1 MAPGYSNNLKKAIRY
16 IIEGKSKAA
25 LKIFLELDE
34 SESPLE
40 IFKGRGICYEMA
52 NNNQLARQNFKKGL
66 GESRKIN
73 NEKSALW
80 FWRKRVELISVELC
94 QKDKTSRA
102 IRLLKEAVR
111 KDPLGAELFRLLANI
126 YWEKQEYDL
135 AIELLSKLVGLE
147 IGPEEKSSALF
158 RIGFIREKKKE
169 FQEAEKAYIEAI
181 KLSPNNYGAYIRLGS
196 IYSERGEK
204 ERAYQEWQK
213 AERLNP
219 KNPDLLF
226 VLIYLSKD
234 EEKSREYLRKLLEVD
249 PYQIKEILEAAP
261 VKETYKIILEE
272 ILRSHKERDIETSLL
287 QALEEGQVNRD
298 WLEDLLI
305 ETERREK
312 AAARRRIR
320 KKKKITGKERWVLEL
335 IGKALMVIEEA
346 NNKRKKS
353 ERVKSKHPKIEED
366 IVEEISKT
374 PRRKKFDD
382 EYR

>member
-1 MAPGYSNNLKKAIRY
+1 M
-16 IIEGKSKAA
+16 
-25 LKIFLELDE
+25 
-34 SESPLE
+34 
-40 IFKGRGICYEMA
+40 
-52 NNNQLARQNFKKGL
+52 
-66 GESRKIN
+66 
-73 NEKSALW
+73 
-80 FWRKRVELISVELC
+80 
-94 QKDKTSRA
+94 
-102 IRLLKEAVR
+102 
-111 KDPLGAELFRLLANI
+111 
-126 YWEKQEYDL
+126 
-135 AIELLSKLVGLE
+135 
-147 IGPEEKSSALF
+147 
-158 RIGFIREKKKE
+158 
-169 FQEAEKAYIEAI
+169 
-181 KLSPNNYGAYIRLGS
+181 
-196 IYSERGEK
+196 
-204 ERAYQEWQK
+204 
-213 AERLNP
+213 
-219 KNPDLLF
+219 
-226 VLIYLSKD
+226 IYLSKD